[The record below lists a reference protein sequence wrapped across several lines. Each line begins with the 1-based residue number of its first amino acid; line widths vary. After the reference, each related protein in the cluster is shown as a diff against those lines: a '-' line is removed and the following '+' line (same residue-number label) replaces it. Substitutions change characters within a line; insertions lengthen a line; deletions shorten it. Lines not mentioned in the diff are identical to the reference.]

1 MTMISCYSECVHDHD
16 TMLQWVCQKSSVM
29 RNTKDKLGRTPLLL
43 ALMSHAEVEAV
54 TVLVEEGEMVDMEDE
69 VGR

>member
-1 MTMISCYSECVHDHD
+1 
-16 TMLQWVCQKSSVM
+16 M
-29 RNTKDKLGRTPLLL
+29 RNTQDKLGRTPLLV